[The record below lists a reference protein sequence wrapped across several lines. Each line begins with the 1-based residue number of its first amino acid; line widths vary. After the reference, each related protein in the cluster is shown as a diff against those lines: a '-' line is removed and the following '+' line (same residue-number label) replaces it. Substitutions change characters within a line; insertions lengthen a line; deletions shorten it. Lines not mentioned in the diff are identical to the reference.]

1 MATYGCLHANISE
14 EAPGSLFCL
23 QRWEKGKGEKKGLIA
38 DLPLQGRNLNIP
50 SHSALA
56 LNMQWKRALRE
67 ETNLVRMCNLFST
80 VEEEALLGAAQLKFR
95 EMSIYPEKEHW
106 VGGVYVAEAHRGK
119 GIARQ
124 ILVELIAIAKSL
136 KIETLYLQTEH
147 LNGGLYGRMGW
158 TPIEQVNYRG
168 IDVLVMEKSIM

>member
-1 MATYGCLHANISE
+1 MKLEYLADHPELLPTVAQWYFEEWGYLSE
-14 EAPGSLFCL
+14 EKTLEQDIQRL
-23 QRWEKGKGEKKGLIA
+23 QIYLNKDKV
-38 DLPLQGRNLNIP
+38 PLML
-50 SHSALA
+50 LA
-56 LNMQWKRALRE
+56 
-67 ETNLVRMCNLFST
+67 
-80 VEEEALLGAAQLKFR
+80 VEEGELLGAAQLKFR
-95 EMSIYPEKEHW
+95 EMSIYPEKQHW

-168 IDVLVMEKSIM
+168 IDVLVMEKDIK